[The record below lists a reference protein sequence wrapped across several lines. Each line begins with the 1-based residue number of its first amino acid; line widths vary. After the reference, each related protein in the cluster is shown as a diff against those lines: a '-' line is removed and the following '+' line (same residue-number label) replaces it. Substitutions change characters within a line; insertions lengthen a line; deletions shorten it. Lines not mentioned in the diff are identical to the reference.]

1 MTFSDYNFHTIDLL
15 TTLKMLK
22 VQDVFALSKFIFT
35 FYYIK
40 CCISDELKRLFI
52 FNYDIHSCI
61 THSSEAFH
69 IPKRNTTRFCVNNL
83 SFDALNYGASFNLN
97 C

>member
-22 VQDVFALSKFIFT
+22 VQDVFALSKLIFM
-35 FYYIK
+35 FDYIK

-52 FNYDIHSCI
+52 FNYDIHSYI

-69 IPKRNTTRFCVNNL
+69 IPKRNTIRFCVNNL
-83 SFDALNYGASFNLN
+83 SFDGAKLWSKF
-97 C
+97 